1 MAHRRSQTKAASF
14 RSAAWTGYGRTP
26 LLLLGTPRRNTTG
39 SRMAAEEGGRQV
51 SVEGRGRETVCVC
64 ARTSLL
70 GAEPPDVDEVPRHQ
84 ARSRALLPKSVR
96 GSVQHLGARGTPSC
110 V

>member
-39 SRMAAEEGGRQV
+39 SRMAAEVGGRQV
-51 SVEGRGRETVCVC
+51 SVEGRGRERREGDGVCVRAHEPSGC
-64 ARTSLL
+64 RAAR
-70 GAEPPDVDEVPRHQ
+70 R
-84 ARSRALLPKSVR
+84 
-96 GSVQHLGARGTPSC
+96 
-110 V
+110 